1 MAARDTFKEQM
12 ALLFEIPVDQLKDEL
27 ELNKDL
33 YASSLH
39 YFGMLSGIEELTGK
53 TLEYETIKA
62 CKTVGDILSLL
73 D

>member
-1 MAARDTFKEQM
+1 MTARDTLKEQM
-12 ALLFEIPVDQLKDEL
+12 SMLFEVPVDQLKGEL

-39 YFGMLSGIEELTGK
+39 YFGLLSGIEELTGK
-53 TLEYETIKA
+53 TVEYETIKA
-62 CKTVGDILSLL
+62 CKTVGEVLALL